1 MKKFLPSSSRNSEE
15 VFLKQLEKVSLS
27 CYKINKSY
35 TATLGGIS
43 QAKL

>member
-1 MKKFLPSSSRNSEE
+1 MKKFLPSSSEE

-35 TATLGGIS
+35 TATLGA